1 MKAICVDDEELILYM
16 IVKMCESL
24 PQLDEVKGFK
34 SATQALDWVKENHAD
49 VAFLDI
55 DMPEMNGINLAAE
68 MKNAQPDL
76 SVVFVT
82 GYSEYAL
89 DAFRVHASGYLLK
102 PINKEKLE
110 KEVEY
115 ALSQKSVEEKK
126 PAHIEIRT
134 FGEFDVFVDGN
145 VVNFKR
151 AKARELLA
159 YLVDREGGSVSRAA
173 AFSVLWG
180 DEAYDRSKQKQ
191 IDVIVRSLRETLK
204 EYGIEEIL
212 SIERGMLRVNTEKF
226 DCDLYHFL
234 KGDIAMINRYRGEY
248 MNQYSWAGLTEALI
262 TNKVN

>member
-115 ALSQKSVEEKK
+115 ALSQKSIEETK
-126 PAHIEIRT
+126 PAHIENQNLR
-134 FGEFDVFVDGN
+134 
-145 VVNFKR
+145 R
-151 AKARELLA
+151 
-159 YLVDREGGSVSRAA
+159 
-173 AFSVLWG
+173 
-180 DEAYDRSKQKQ
+180 
-191 IDVIVRSLRETLK
+191 VRCFRRWE
-204 EYGIEEIL
+204 
-212 SIERGMLRVNTEKF
+212 
-226 DCDLYHFL
+226 CC
-234 KGDIAMINRYRGEY
+234 
-248 MNQYSWAGLTEALI
+248 
-262 TNKVN
+262 

>member
-34 SATQALDWVKENHAD
+34 SAPQALEWVKENHVD

-115 ALSQKSVEEKK
+115 ALSQKTIEEKP

-145 VVNFKR
+145 V
-151 AKARELLA
+151 
-159 YLVDREGGSVSRAA
+159 DGGGT
-173 AFSVLWG
+173 LG
-180 DEAYDRSKQKQ
+180 DLCA
-191 IDVIVRSLRETLK
+191 
-204 EYGIEEIL
+204 
-212 SIERGMLRVNTEKF
+212 
-226 DCDLYHFL
+226 
-234 KGDIAMINRYRGEY
+234 
-248 MNQYSWAGLTEALI
+248 
-262 TNKVN
+262 